1 MISQHPCAP
10 LCGGAAPDRCHRINF
25 LLCVF
30 GAVSCGLRGVDFA
43 IPPCPVHRRP
53 AAGQRGIPGA
63 SVPRFA
69 FWHFGHR

>member
-1 MISQHPCAP
+1 MNQPDVPIWEKYT
-10 LCGGAAPDRCHRINF
+10 LTMEEAAKY
-25 LLCVF
+25 
-30 GAVSCGLRGVDFA
+30 FA

-69 FWHFGHR
+69 FWYFGHR